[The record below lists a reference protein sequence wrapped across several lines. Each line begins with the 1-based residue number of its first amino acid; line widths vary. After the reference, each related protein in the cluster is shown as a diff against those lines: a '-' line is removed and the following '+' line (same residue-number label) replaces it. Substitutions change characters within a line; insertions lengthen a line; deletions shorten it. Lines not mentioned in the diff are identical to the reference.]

1 MWMIVI
7 YLGLLASGYVVGAK
21 FLRNSSINPKL
32 LGNIIFATVILLVFL
47 MGIRIGMD
55 EQVVR
60 GLGIIGAKAFALT
73 LAAYAGS
80 VLMVVIIRKCLKINR
95 NGVE

>member
-1 MWMIVI
+1 
-7 YLGLLASGYVVGAK
+7 
-21 FLRNSSINPKL
+21 
-32 LGNIIFATVILLVFL
+32 

-80 VLMVVIIRKCLKINR
+80 VLMVVIIRKWLKINR